1 MPQRKRKKRRTA
13 TSTDHSRRVEGL
25 IFILLGVLGLLKLG
39 HLGRLF
45 DNLLRIVSGDF
56 YQVLAVLVVLLGGY
70 LLLND
75 RDPHLSR
82 RTWWASSLIV
92 VGSLLFKEAYFFQQL
107 DLHANFI
114 SINWQYLIQDII
126 ADTLGN
132 SVGGGM
138 VAAFL
143 YTGTHFL
150 VAQLGSFI
158 IASLLIILGVLTAFN
173 ISSRQALEVVGRF
186 LAQVFRWS
194 GKWASRGGQKSKE
207 VFHNFKQ
214 QADKRRKE
222 KAPEKI
228 QADPQK
234 PDVQPP
240 TTTVPKEKVV
250 NDSKPEKQTSV
261 WNQVQPPK
269 SGEANHEDQ
278 KQTEPM
284 LQQRYRTPLTD
295 YQLPPLSLLQDGTT
309 VDQSAEKQ
317 VIKRN
322 ERILKETFES
332 FGVDVELKNTIL
344 GPSVTKYELHPAIG
358 VKVSKIV
365 NLTNDLALA
374 LAAKDIRIEAPI
386 PGKALIGIEVPNQKV
401 APVAFKDVIS
411 EEQKM
416 SHQPLEVPIGR
427 DIAGKLITADLA
439 KMPHLLIAGSTG
451 SGKSVAI
458 NDIITSLLINNLP
471 TEVKLVL
478 VDPKKVELG
487 IYNDI
492 PHLLTP
498 VVTEP
503 QKAAKALH
511 KLVKVMEDRYE
522 QFANTGQRKI
532 ETYNEMIMRQNQEQ
546 GTAEPLMPYIVCVLD
561 ELSDLMM
568 VAASEVEAAIIRIAQ
583 MGRAAGIHLILATQR
598 PSVDVITGLIKA
610 NVPSRMAFAVSS
622 NTDSR
627 TIIDQSGAEKLLG
640 RGDMLYLPMGQ
651 NKPTRVQGAFVTDDD
666 VKNVVDFI
674 KKQAQA
680 DYDETLLVTDNELA
694 DENEAEERDVLFDEV
709 VTFIQQQQKC
719 SISLLQRRFKIGYNR
734 AARIVDQLEAAGLIG
749 PADGSKPRQVYVK
762 PDQNE

>member
-1 MPQRKRKKRRTA
+1 
-13 TSTDHSRRVEGL
+13 
-25 IFILLGVLGLLKLG
+25 
-39 HLGRLF
+39 
-45 DNLLRIVSGDF
+45 
-56 YQVLAVLVVLLGGY
+56 
-70 LLLND
+70 
-75 RDPHLSR
+75 
-82 RTWWASSLIV
+82 
-92 VGSLLFKEAYFFQQL
+92 
-107 DLHANFI
+107 
-114 SINWQYLIQDII
+114 
-126 ADTLGN
+126 
-132 SVGGGM
+132 
-138 VAAFL
+138 
-143 YTGTHFL
+143 
-150 VAQLGSFI
+150 
-158 IASLLIILGVLTAFN
+158 
-173 ISSRQALEVVGRF
+173 
-186 LAQVFRWS
+186 
-194 GKWASRGGQKSKE
+194 
-207 VFHNFKQ
+207 
-214 QADKRRKE
+214 
-222 KAPEKI
+222 
-228 QADPQK
+228 
-234 PDVQPP
+234 
-240 TTTVPKEKVV
+240 
-250 NDSKPEKQTSV
+250 
-261 WNQVQPPK
+261 
-269 SGEANHEDQ
+269 
-278 KQTEPM
+278 
-284 LQQRYRTPLTD
+284 
-295 YQLPPLSLLQDGTT
+295 
-309 VDQSAEKQ
+309 
-317 VIKRN
+317 
-322 ERILKETFES
+322 
-332 FGVDVELKNTIL
+332 
-344 GPSVTKYELHPAIG
+344 
-358 VKVSKIV
+358 
-365 NLTNDLALA
+365 
-374 LAAKDIRIEAPI
+374 
-386 PGKALIGIEVPNQKV
+386 
-401 APVAFKDVIS
+401 
-411 EEQKM
+411 
-416 SHQPLEVPIGR
+416 
-427 DIAGKLITADLA
+427 
-439 KMPHLLIAGSTG
+439 MPHLLIAGSTG

-568 VAASEVEAAIIRIAQ
+568 IAASEVEAAIIRIAQ